1 MNENTNSIQPNL
13 EEVSI
18 QLEHWRKTKKSIY
31 KPILKKL
38 WEQAA
43 ELAGNYLSSYH
54 IKSIFN

>member
-31 KPILKKL
+31 EPILKKTVG
-38 WEQAA
+38 A
-43 ELAGNYLSSYH
+43 SSRTCR
-54 IKSIFN
+54 KLFK